1 MGGSVAKAAIDRML
15 LEAVQHYDA
24 GRSAEADAVCTDI
37 LVADPDHVTALHL
50 SAVIA
55 FVSDRAAEGARRL
68 ARVLSL
74 APDHAPALATLGDA
88 LAVKGEQE
96 GAADAFGRAVA
107 LRPTDANLHAK
118 LGAAL
123 CDLKRFAE
131 AEASLRQALALDT
144 SLTRVRFNLGVAL
157 SGLGRAAEAEQAYRA
172 VLALDPAS
180 RSAWLNLGNV
190 LADQDKGDQAVEAY
204 RQALAT
210 DPDNAGLLRNLGA
223 ALHQQ
228 GRLEDAIAHYRRATV
243 LAPDDNDTLRCLGIA
258 LHEAGQLEEAARV
271 YRQTVLDPGD
281 HIVLSNLAACLCDLG
296 RYDEAMVTSDLALA
310 IKPDHA
316 PAHTNRGI
324 ILDMR
329 GDLDG
334 AIAALRRAVAVDPGY
349 AKGHANLAVALR
361 SAGELDEALAASHRA
376 VALKPEEPLIRYNH
390 AHALLLNGDL
400 RGGFEEFRWGRNCK
414 TWAHHYPDLDQ
425 PEWEGEAFT
434 GRTLLVFSDYGIG
447 DAIQLLRYLPGVVAR
462 GGTVMLQVQPSL
474 VPLLKDLP
482 GVTVIARGE
491 PLPPFDLQL
500 PMMGLPRVFG
510 TTLQGI
516 PAPVPYLQAEPATA
530 SRWQRALRLE
540 TKLKVGVVWA
550 GNALH
555 KGDKQRSIA
564 AEAVLPRLAM
574 PGVQLYSLQKEAR
587 PEDTA
592 VLAALGTDIADLAPA
607 LGSFA
612 DTAAAV
618 DTLDLVISVDTSV
631 AHLAGALGRPVW
643 VLLPYAL
650 DWRWMR
656 DREDSPWYPT
666 MRLFRQ
672 QKPRAW
678 DNVIARAAADLAR
691 VASGETA
698 LLWPASF
705 NGEARANP
713 SPSP

>member
-1 MGGSVAKAAIDRML
+1 MPKAAAIDRML
-15 LEAVQHYDA
+15 LQAVQHYNA
-24 GRSAEADAVCTDI
+24 GRAAEADAVCTDI
-37 LVADPDHVTALHL
+37 LGLDPDHVTALHL

-55 FVSDRAAEGARRL
+55 FVSARAAEGAKRL
-68 ARVLSL
+68 ARVLAL
-74 APDHAPALATLGDA
+74 APGHAPALATLGDA

-107 LRPTDANLHAK
+107 LRPNDANLHAK

-123 CDLKRFAE
+123 CDLRRFDKAE
-131 AEASLRQALALDT
+131 TSLRTALALDA
-144 SLTRVRFNLGVAL
+144 SLTRARFNLGVAL

-190 LADQDKGDQAVEAY
+190 LAEQDRGDEAVEAY

-210 DPDNAGLLRNLGA
+210 DPDNAGLLRTLGA
-223 ALHQQ
+223 ALHQR
-228 GRLEDAIAHYRRATV
+228 GRLDDAIAHYRRATV
-243 LAPDDNDTLRCLGIA
+243 LAPDDNDALRCLGIA
-258 LHEAGQLEEAARV
+258 LHEAGQLEEAARI
-271 YRQTVLDPGD
+271 YRQTALDPGD
-281 HIVLSNLAACLCDLG
+281 HVVLSNLAACLCDLG
-296 RYDEAMVTSDLALA
+296 QYDEALATSDLALA

-324 ILDMR
+324 ILEMR
-329 GDLDG
+329 CDLEG
-334 AIAALRRAVAVDPGY
+334 AIAAHRRAVAIDPDY

-376 VALKPEEPLIRYNH
+376 VALKPEQPLIRYNH
-390 AHALLLNGDL
+390 AHALLMNGDL
-400 RGGFEEFRWGRNCK
+400 KGGFEEFRWGRNCK
-414 TWAHHYPDLDQ
+414 TWAHHYPDFEQ
-425 PEWEGEAFT
+425 PEWQGEAFA

-447 DAIQLLRYLPGVVAR
+447 DAIQLVRYMPEVVAR
-462 GGTVMLQVQPSL
+462 GGTVLLQVQPSL

-482 GVTVIARGE
+482 GLTVVARGE

-500 PMMGLPRVFG
+500 PMMGLPRVFC
-510 TTLQGI
+510 TTLKNI
-516 PAPVPYLQAEPATA
+516 PAPICYLQAEPAA
-530 SRWQRALRLE
+530 RGRWQRALRRE

-555 KGDKQRSIA
+555 KGDRQRSIA
-564 AEAVLPRLAM
+564 AEALLPRLVM
-574 PGVQLYSLQKEAR
+574 PGVQLYSLQKEGR
-587 PEDTA
+587 SEDAA
-592 VLAALGTDIADLAPA
+592 VLASLGTDIADLAPA
-607 LGSFA
+607 LGNFA

-618 DTLDLVISVDTSV
+618 DALNLVISVDTSV

-643 VLLPYAL
+643 LLTPYAL

-672 QKPRAW
+672 HTPRAW
-678 DNVIARAAADLAR
+678 DGVIARAAAELAR

-705 NGEARANP
+705 NGEASANP

>member
-1 MGGSVAKAAIDRML
+1 ML
-15 LEAVQHYDA
+15 LHAVQHYNA
-24 GRSAEADAVCTDI
+24 GRSAEADAVCADI
-37 LVADPDHVTALHL
+37 LQADPDHVTALHL

-55 FVSDRAAEGARRL
+55 FVNDRAAEGANRL
-68 ARVLSL
+68 ARVLKL

-96 GAADAFGRAVA
+96 GAAAAFGRAVA
-107 LRPTDANLHAK
+107 LRPNDANLHAK

-123 CDLKRFAE
+123 CDLGRFAE
-131 AEASLRQALALDT
+131 AEASLRQALALD
-144 SLTRVRFNLGVAL
+144 SGLTRARFNLGVAL

-190 LADQDKGDQAVEAY
+190 LVEQDKGDEAVEAY

-223 ALHQQ
+223 VLHQQ
-228 GRLEDAIAHYRRATV
+228 GRLEDAIAHYRRAVV
-243 LAPDDNDTLRCLGIA
+243 LAPGDNAALRCLGTA
-258 LHEAGQLEEAARV
+258 LHEAGQLEEAARI
-271 YRQTVLDPGD
+271 YRQTALDPGD
-281 HIVLSNLAACLCDLG
+281 HIILSNLAACLCDLG
-296 RYDEAMVTSDLALA
+296 QYDEAMATSDLALA

-324 ILDMR
+324 ILEMR
-329 GDLDG
+329 GDLED
-334 AIAALRRAVAVDPGY
+334 AIAAHRRAVSIDPDY

-376 VALKPEEPLIRYNH
+376 VALKPEQPLIRYNH
-390 AHALLLNGDL
+390 AHALLMNGHLKD
-400 RGGFEEFRWGRNCK
+400 GFEEFRWGRKCK
-414 TWAHHYPDLDQ
+414 TWAHHYPDFNQ
-425 PEWEGEAFT
+425 PEWQGEAFA
-434 GRTLLVFSDYGIG
+434 GRTLLVFSDYGMG
-447 DAIQLLRYLPGVVAR
+447 DAIQFMRYMPEVVAR
-462 GGTVMLQVQPSL
+462 GGTVVLQVQPGL

-500 PMMGLPRVFG
+500 PMMGLPRIFG
-510 TTLQGI
+510 TTLESI
-516 PAPVPYLQAEPATA
+516 PAAVPYLQAEPTA
-530 SRWQRALRLE
+530 AARWQRALRLE
-540 TKLKVGVVWA
+540 TKLKVGLVWA

-564 AEAVLPRLAM
+564 AEAVLPRLVM
-574 PGVQLYSLQKEAR
+574 PGVQLYSLQKEIR
-587 PEDTA
+587 LEDA
-592 VLAALGTDIADLAPA
+592 SVLASLGADIADLAPV

-678 DNVIARAAADLAR
+678 DGVIARAAAELAR

-698 LLWPASF
+698 LLWPASV
-705 NGEARANP
+705 NGEASAEP